1 MSDESKTAYCA
12 VMRDAS
18 VAGKTLMICK
28 GQDSFPT
35 NSERMTGFIDVWWVF
50 DILPARGL
58 LLLIPY
64 LLRYSKVRA
73 WDSRALSP
81 LRCLHSSSSSSPP
94 CLCVEWEAERN
105 GSAVWRVRQVTLG
118 CELFARTRRFVRSV
132 SPVAPI
138 SPISSRRGE
147 APDSSDV
154 VIELGLWYPPSLDHG
169 ISNLASDQSH
179 PSLLITVFVKQGPF
193 TRARE
198 AVGRIRET
206 CSKANFPKCVLHP
219 FTCAQRRFVG
229 SMVAEER
236 HTTTPLTPVS
246 QSDGRRA
253 TGVERHADAAVRG
266 DGLRGGHERSD
277 HDADVD
283 DEGGRHEGPGARCA
297 DAGGGRPAL
306 HAPDKPGF
314 ISCRTERKPG

>member
-105 GSAVWRVRQVTLG
+105 GSAVCRVRQVPRPRALREDATLRPV
-118 CELFARTRRFVRSV
+118 CLTRG
-132 SPVAPI
+132 ANI
-138 SPISSRRGE
+138 ANI
-147 APDSSDV
+147 
-154 VIELGLWYPPSLDHG
+154 
-169 ISNLASDQSH
+169 LA
-179 PSLLITVFVKQGPF
+179 KG
-193 TRARE
+193 
-198 AVGRIRET
+198 
-206 CSKANFPKCVLHP
+206 
-219 FTCAQRRFVG
+219 
-229 SMVAEER
+229 
-236 HTTTPLTPVS
+236 
-246 QSDGRRA
+246 
-253 TGVERHADAAVRG
+253 
-266 DGLRGGHERSD
+266 
-277 HDADVD
+277 
-283 DEGGRHEGPGARCA
+283 
-297 DAGGGRPAL
+297 
-306 HAPDKPGF
+306 
-314 ISCRTERKPG
+314 